1 MKIVN
6 PVGLKYCV
14 SVFRQMLP
22 TVAQFLAQFI
32 KDNVSNYGAKSKRSS
47 GAANFIV
54 GTPGIDSQSEFGSN
68 RSALLGAAS
77 GGLNSSLSS

>member
-22 TVAQFLAQFI
+22 TVAQFI